1 MITGLHHTAICV
13 RDIRRSLA
21 FYRDLLGLKVLREV
35 ELSDKRLDQV
45 VGLPGA
51 RFKVAI
57 LQVENSQERLELMQY
72 LSPPG
77 RPLPAEFRQCD
88 IGVTHVCFIVTGIE
102 RLYQDWVARG
112 VRFNSPVQT
121 MDPTEAGTAKIVY
134 LQDPDGI
141 TLELLE
147 IVKEAK

>member
-13 RDIRRSLA
+13 SDIERSLA
-21 FYRDLLGLKVLREV
+21 FYRDLLGLKVLRQV
-35 ELSDKRLDQV
+35 ELSDQRLDQV

-51 RFKVAI
+51 RLKVAI
-57 LQVENSQERLELMQY
+57 LQVGNSQERLELMQY
-72 LSPPG
+72 LSPQG
-77 RPLPAEFRQCD
+77 RPLPAELRQCD
-88 IGVTHVCFIVTGIE
+88 VGVTHVCFTVTDIE
-102 RLYQDWVARG
+102 RLSQDLVDRG

-121 MDPTEAGTAKIVY
+121 MDPTEVGTAKIVY
-134 LQDPDGI
+134 LHDPDGI